1 MGYFGKAL
9 SITATDTIN
18 ALPAWEFMNQS
29 GTLGTNLVGSSIYV
43 GGAGAVNVIV
53 TGTVGAQ
60 DAAQSLD
67 ITTAGTGYTSTVG
80 VATTGGTGSGLT
92 ITTTAPGAPGPVTV
106 AVIAAPGSGYTAGD
120 VITITGG
127 GGDATCTLTS
137 VRDLSP
143 VVGDGV
149 LFSGLA
155 AGDTLPVKVDYVL
168 TTSTVGT
175 LLVAVRDET

>member
-9 SITATDTIN
+9 SISASDTISS
-18 ALPAWEFMNQS
+18 LPAWEFMNQS
-29 GTLGTNLVGSSIYV
+29 GTLGTNLVGSSVYV

-53 TGTVGAQ
+53 AGTVGAQ

-67 ITTAGTGYTSTVG
+67 ITTAGTGYTAAVG
-80 VATTGGTGSGLT
+80 VATTGGTGTGLT

-106 AVIAAPGSGYTAGD
+106 AAIAASGSGYTVGD

-127 GGDATCTLTS
+127 GGDATLTLTS
-137 VRDLSP
+137 VRDLLP
-143 VVGDGV
+143 VVADGV

-155 AGDTLPVKVDYVL
+155 AGDMLPVNVDYVL
-168 TTSTVGT
+168 ATSTVGS
-175 LLVAVRDET
+175 LLVAVRNET

>member
-9 SITATDTIN
+9 SITASDTIN

-29 GTLGTNLVGSSIYV
+29 GTLGTNLAGSSIYV
-43 GGAGAVNVIV
+43 GGAGVIV

-67 ITTAGTGYTSTVG
+67 ITTAGTAYTAAVG
-80 VATTGGTGSGLT
+80 VATTGGTGTGLT

-106 AVIAAPGSGYTAGD
+106 AAIAASGSGYTVGD

-127 GGDATCTLTS
+127 GGDATLTLTS
-137 VRDLSP
+137 VRDLLP
-143 VVGDGV
+143 VVADGV

-155 AGDTLPVKVDYVL
+155 AGDMLPVNVDYVL
-168 TTSTVGT
+168 ATSTVGS
-175 LLVAVRDET
+175 LLVAVRNET

>member
-9 SITATDTIN
+9 SITASDTIN

-29 GTLGTNLVGSSIYV
+29 GSLGNYLASSSIYV

-53 TGTVGAQ
+53 AGTVGAQ

-67 ITTAGTGYTSTVG
+67 ITTAGTGYTSAVG
-80 VATTGGTGSGLT
+80 VATTGGTGTGLT
-92 ITTTAPGAPGPVTV
+92 ITTTAAGPVTV
-106 AVIAAPGSGYTAGD
+106 AAIAASGSGYTVGD

-127 GGDATCTLTS
+127 GGNATLTLTS
-137 VRDLSP
+137 VRDLLP

-155 AGDTLPVKVDYVL
+155 AGDMVPVKVDYVL
-168 TTSTVGT
+168 STSTVGT
-175 LLVAVRDET
+175 LLVAVRNET